1 MIDQAYPKLVYAVQ
15 DGGSKDGS
23 PGIIA
28 RHAAALRHWESVR
41 DRGQADAIGRGFGH
55 IGGALGPDDLMAWL
69 NSDDLLAPGALRFVG
84 EYFAAHPDVDVVYG
98 HRIIIDEHD
107 RDVGRW
113 IMPRHD
119 PATLEWI
126 DYVPQETMFWR
137 KRAWDRV
144 GGIDPSFQFALDWD
158 LLARF
163 QQAGCRMVRLPY
175 FLGAFRVHSEQKTS
189 QAIHTV
195 GAEEMKRIRTRF
207 HGEKQDDFAT
217 IDRFARRTRFRGALV
232 ARLLEAGIRW

>member
-1 MIDQAYPKLVYAVQ
+1 MEAGGDSAPEARVAGVAV
-15 DGGSKDGS
+15 DGR
-23 PGIIA
+23 GIVLPLA
-28 RHAAALRHWESVR
+28 VEA
-41 DRGQADAIGRGFGH
+41 GADA
-55 IGGALGPDDLMAWL
+55 
-69 NSDDLLAPGALRFVG
+69 
-84 EYFAAHPDVDVVYG
+84 AH
-98 HRIIIDEHD
+98 
-107 RDVGRW
+107 
-113 IMPRHD
+113 
-119 PATLEWI
+119 L
-126 DYVPQETMFWR
+126 
-137 KRAWDRV
+137 V